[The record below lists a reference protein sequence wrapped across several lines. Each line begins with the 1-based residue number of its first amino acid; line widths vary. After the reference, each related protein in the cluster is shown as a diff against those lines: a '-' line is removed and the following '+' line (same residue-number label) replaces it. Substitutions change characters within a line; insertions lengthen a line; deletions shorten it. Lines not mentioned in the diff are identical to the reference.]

1 MDYLDILVKLRKIN
15 RSINLESKRIEKEFG
30 ISLPQLLVLKFLSD
44 RTDYIASASKIKKF
58 INLNASTVTGI
69 IQRLESKE
77 MVAKLPD
84 DSDKRSSRIILTAK
98 GYELLKKTPSTLQQ
112 KMEKRISNLS
122 PDKMETL
129 MENLALLSEIMEL
142 DSEK

>member
-30 ISLPQLLVLKFLSD
+30 ISLPQLLVLKFLSEQND
-44 RTDYIASASKIKKF
+44 FIASASKIKKF

-69 IQRLESKE
+69 IQRLESKD
-77 MVAKLPD
+77 MVARLPD

-98 GYELLKKTPSTLQQ
+98 GYELLQKTPSTLQE
-112 KMEKRISNLS
+112 KMAKRISNLS
-122 PDKMETL
+122 PTKIE
-129 MENLALLSEIMEL
+129 ALLDNIELLSDIMEL
-142 DSEK
+142 DSEN